1 MTKNDLHNAAL
12 ANKIKFTAIPISCLE
27 DIKAD
32 IEKFKNSY
40 ELNNFQK
47 WIVNDAYITE
57 INGASFDAK
66 SIIVAVGGY
75 HMFKAV
81 FNHDNKQVSDTIGY
95 PAVNLIDYMTNL
107 FTANGHKLVYV
118 HWMPQKRIAVR
129 SGMVEYG
136 RNNISYDKDFGS
148 FIELATFISD
158 MPPSDYIW
166 RESHNSENCDGC
178 SACFDNCPTGT
189 ISSGRFLIDTDKC
202 LSAINEGGTEPF
214 PDWISKTAHHKLVG
228 CIRCQN
234 VCPMNFKALENITDT
249 LEFDNAETDEILSGK
264 ALDEL
269 PDKMK
274 KLNVH
279 YAWNS
284 VPRNLTAMFNNPDLV
299 R

>member
-1 MTKNDLHNAAL
+1 MITNDLHTAAL
-12 ANKIKFTAIPISCLE
+12 ADKIKFTAIPISCLE

-57 INGASFDAK
+57 IKSAAFDAK
-66 SIIVAVGGY
+66 SIVVAVGGY
-75 HMFKAV
+75 HMFNAV

-95 PAVNLIDYMTNL
+95 PAADLKQYMIDL
-107 FTANGHKLVYV
+107 FSDNGYQLDYV

-158 MPPSDYIW
+158 MPPTDYIW
-166 RESHNSENCDGC
+166 REAQNSANCDGC
-178 SACFDNCPTGT
+178 SACFSNCPTGA
-189 ISSGRFLIDTDKC
+189 ISSDRFLINTDKC
-202 LSAINEGGTEPF
+202 LAAINEGGTEPF
-214 PDWISKTAHHKLVG
+214 PDWIPKTAHHKLVG
-228 CIRCQN
+228 CIKCQN
-234 VCPMNFKALENITDT
+234 VCPMNVTALENIKDK
-249 LEFDNAETDEILSGK
+249 LEFTEEETDDLLAGK
-264 ALDEL
+264 VSE
-269 PDKMK
+269 KSK

-279 YAWNS
+279 YAWES